1 MKSLWNADLGEG
13 TYRNPILYTD
23 CSDPEGIPK
32 KALDAYFRYIQQ
44 GEVKLHSFM
53 LLRGTHVLE
62 ERYFG
67 SIHKETPQR
76 MYSIS
81 KSMTSIAI
89 GILIRDGK
97 INLQDK
103 ICQYFPDKLPGGK
116 AHPWIEAMTITHM
129 LTMSTAHEKT
139 TYKDYG
145 KDDWVESFFT
155 VPPDYP
161 PGTVFSYD
169 TSSSHVLAAL
179 VERVSGMSITEFLKQ
194 NFLTE
199 IGADQHISW
208 LTDPM
213 GVSEGGSGFS
223 CTTEELSKIA
233 YVCNHYGNF
242 FGKQILDEAYMRAA
256 TGVQIDTGKQST
268 KDEQQGYGFQF
279 WRVRHHGFAL
289 YGMGGQLAVCFPDKD
304 FIYITT
310 ADAEGG
316 LAQTTKLYEAFWKYI
331 YPFIES
337 PLRSQMLLKKLR

>member
-1 MKSLWNADLGEG
+1 MKSLWNADLGDG

-103 ICQYFPDKLPGGK
+103 ICQYFPDK
-116 AHPWIEAMTITHM
+116 
-129 LTMSTAHEKT
+129 
-139 TYKDYG
+139 
-145 KDDWVESFFT
+145 
-155 VPPDYP
+155 
-161 PGTVFSYD
+161 
-169 TSSSHVLAAL
+169 
-179 VERVSGMSITEFLKQ
+179 
-194 NFLTE
+194 
-199 IGADQHISW
+199 
-208 LTDPM
+208 
-213 GVSEGGSGFS
+213 
-223 CTTEELSKIA
+223 
-233 YVCNHYGNF
+233 
-242 FGKQILDEAYMRAA
+242 
-256 TGVQIDTGKQST
+256 
-268 KDEQQGYGFQF
+268 
-279 WRVRHHGFAL
+279 
-289 YGMGGQLAVCFPDKD
+289 D

-337 PLRSQMLLKKLR
+337 PLQSSRLLKKMR